1 MIKTQ
6 FLSPRNSDSW
16 GYRLINMTQSK
27 ILCGI
32 MWGGTG
38 TGQVRGS
45 SPTEEFQE
53 SCLEERMAKVNLEG

>member
-6 FLSPRNSDSW
+6 FLSPKNSESW

-27 ILCGI
+27 VLCGM

-38 TGQVRGS
+38 IGQVRGS
-45 SPTEEFQE
+45 SPTQEFQE
-53 SCLEERMAKVNLEG
+53 SSLEERMAKVNVEG